1 MPNIGGV
8 QYPYTP
14 QGVAAAQQAQAGLDS
29 ARMSPPLTSPSHPM
43 AQRQVPD
50 LREYGGWRS
59 DPSYGVARLDPVN
72 YTDYSQSPS
81 YFSPYH
87 GGGAAAQRQVPDL
100 QPARSDNTAW
110 RGMASRSPSAPNA
123 TVPTYEDRYTMQS
136 DPNRWTSGAS
146 MRGQQQYG
154 NSPSNPSYQPI
165 AQAPR
170 GQMIETTDPGV
181 GYGNSPSNPNWGQE
195 RGGSVGRMGPTNV
208 PASTNYSAISPSNRI
223 AGNISAV
230 MSGRQGPSPG
240 TSPYLNQSGRLE
252 SPPNARPWTGFG
264 PTGQPVPS
272 RQPVQKND
280 PRG

>member
-1 MPNIGGV
+1 MPNVGGV

-14 QGVAAAQQAQAGLDS
+14 QGVAAAQQAQRQIQKTGPWPYMPYMPNLTAGLDP

-43 AQRQVPD
+43 
-50 LREYGGWRS
+50 
-59 DPSYGVARLDPVN
+59 
-72 YTDYSQSPS
+72 
-81 YFSPYH
+81 
-87 GGGAAAQRQVPDL
+87 AQRQVPDL

-136 DPNRWTSGAS
+136 DPNRWTSGAA

-170 GQMIETTDPGV
+170 GRMVETTDPGV

-195 RGGSVGRMGPTNV
+195 RGGSVGRMGPMNAPV
-208 PASTNYSAISPSNRI
+208 SANYSAISPSNRI
-223 AGNISAV
+223 AGNIAAV
-230 MSGRQGPSPG
+230 MQGRQGPSPS

-272 RQPVQKND
+272 RQPVQKGI

>member
-1 MPNIGGV
+1 MPNVGGV

-14 QGVAAAQQAQAGLDS
+14 QGEAAAQQAQAGLDS

-50 LREYGGWRS
+50 LKEYGGWRS

-81 YFSPYH
+81 YFSSYH

-110 RGMASRSPSAPNA
+110 RGMASRSPSAPWA
-123 TVPTYEDRYTMQS
+123 TAPTYEDRYTIQS
-136 DPNRWTSGAS
+136 DPNRWTSGAA

-195 RGGSVGRMGPTNV
+195 RGGSVGRMGPMNAPV
-208 PASTNYSAISPSNRI
+208 SANYSAISPSNRI
-223 AGNISAV
+223 AGNIAAV
-230 MSGRQGPSPG
+230 MQGRQGPSPS

-252 SPPNARPWTGFG
+252 SSPNARPWTGFG

>member
-1 MPNIGGV
+1 MPNVGGV

-14 QGVAAAQQAQAGLDS
+14 QGVAAAQQAQAGLDP

-43 AQRQVPD
+43 AQRQTQD
-50 LREYGGWRS
+50 LQPYPLWRNS
-59 DPSYGVARLDPVN
+59 PQSMLYEGDPSFYG
-72 YTDYSQSPS
+72 T
-81 YFSPYH
+81 
-87 GGGAAAQRQVPDL
+87 QRSIPDL

-136 DPNRWTSGAS
+136 DPNRWTSGAA

-170 GQMIETTDPGV
+170 GRMVETTDPGV

-195 RGGSVGRMGPTNV
+195 RGGSVGRMGPMNAPV
-208 PASTNYSAISPSNRI
+208 SANYSAISPSNRI
-223 AGNISAV
+223 AGNIAAV
-230 MSGRQGPSPG
+230 MQGRQGPSPS

-272 RQPVQKND
+272 RQPVQKGI

>member
-1 MPNIGGV
+1 MLSASSPYRQQGDDTQYDEYGNIIPR
-8 QYPYTP
+8 QQSRDLQPYHVTNP
-14 QGVAAAQQAQAGLDS
+14 QQAQQQYLSTLASNYAG
-29 ARMSPPLTSPSHPM
+29 SPSGPI
-43 AQRQVPD
+43 
-50 LREYGGWRS
+50 
-59 DPSYGVARLDPVN
+59 
-72 YTDYSQSPS
+72 
-81 YFSPYH
+81 
-87 GGGAAAQRQVPDL
+87 
-100 QPARSDNTAW
+100 
-110 RGMASRSPSAPNA
+110 
-123 TVPTYEDRYTMQS
+123 
-136 DPNRWTSGAS
+136 
-146 MRGQQQYG
+146 GQA
-154 NSPSNPSYQPI
+154 YQPV

-170 GQMIETTDPGV
+170 GQIESSGPAN
-181 GYGNSPSNPNWGQE
+181 YGSSPSNPNWGQE
-195 RGGSVGRMGPTNV
+195 SGGSSIQKMGPTNV